1 MADDVVTTSTGEKSP
16 SAPTVRLTDSFGVND
31 VLGNM
36 PDQDVSE
43 FEVEDDNGAQV
54 QQELDAQAE
63 KAEDDEE
70 PTVVDG
76 TGKAATVEDE
86 DTGADD
92 PDKAKPADKKPAA
105 KAAPDGDAE
114 LDDDG
119 NPLPKGFKRR
129 LERANRQRDAV
140 QRELDEL
147 KAKGTDAPKAE
158 DKAKDV
164 PTEAPN
170 AADFDDYEDYLEA
183 KTLFEKSKGKPKEK
197 AKAEE
202 KPAGQADPAKP
213 DAEVVA
219 ALESIG
225 GLVTEVLPE
234 VWKQVTDPANPLNL
248 AITRDMLLA
257 IDEADNPD
265 AILKA
270 FVDKPALSEEI
281 AKLSP
286 RAQILRIAKLDVP
299 LTAEQKKAAPA
310 AKAKDGAPAAPK
322 KVSAAPDPID
332 PLKGKAAPTKA
343 VEDMSFAEYEAHRA
357 SEDKAKPGDWW

>member
-1 MADDVVTTSTGEKSP
+1 MADDVVTTNTGEKSP

-43 FEVEDDNGAQV
+43 FEVEDDNAAQV
-54 QQELDAQAE
+54 DQVLEAQA
-63 KAEDDEE
+63 DDEEAEGNE

-76 TGKAATVEDE
+76 TGKAAAVEE
-86 DTGADD
+86 DG
-92 PDKAKPADKKPAA
+92 DKAKTEEKKPAA
-105 KAAPDGDAE
+105 KAAPADDDTE
-114 LDDDG
+114 LDDNG

-129 LERANRQRDAV
+129 LERATRQRDAV
-140 QRELDEL
+140 QRELDDL
-147 KAKGTDAPKAE
+147 KAKQAEPAKVE
-158 DKAKDV
+158 DKAKDA

-197 AKAEE
+197 AKTEE
-202 KPAGQADPAKP
+202 KPAPKADDAKP

-225 GLVTEVLPE
+225 GLVTEVLPD

-257 IDEADNPD
+257 IDEAENPD

-299 LTAEQKKAAPA
+299 LTDAQKKAAPA

-322 KVSAAPDPID
+322 KVSQAPEPID